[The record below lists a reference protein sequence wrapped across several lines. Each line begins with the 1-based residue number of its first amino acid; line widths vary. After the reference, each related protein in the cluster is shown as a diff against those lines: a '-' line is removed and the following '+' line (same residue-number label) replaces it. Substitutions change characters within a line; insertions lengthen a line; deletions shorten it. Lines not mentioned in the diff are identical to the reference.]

1 MRYYITT
8 SEFITRL
15 NTYINS
21 IGNRVG
27 DAAWMDYMTS
37 SIKSL
42 RAGRILP
49 WMKKQVTIPVFSNIF
64 KYPLEDDFDALINAI
79 PPLRTNYAVGQQL
92 MFSTEKEFA
101 RIPEIGLAIGWENG
115 EKYLLCKGT
124 SALNDLEVE
133 DFDGE
138 ATDYTLSG
146 DAINPVRDDTNFL
159 SGDASLRFD
168 ITDSTHTFTISRTI
182 DSIDA
187 SEIFNL
193 GTAFIE
199 VYMPTVITSIR
210 LRFGNDS
217 SNYYETALMTNQY
230 CNTSFVADW
239 NELGSSL
246 ENATEVGTVDLTDIT
261 YIAVVGNNTGVSAK
275 GFAVDGFFLKA
286 GSQQVLSFN
295 SYNIVKESAAS
306 STWQAI
312 VDDVNNLVLWD
323 QDYDDLL
330 LFKCLDKAGFFN
342 YKDVGMV
349 QKADA
354 DYAELF
360 RNFENRY
367 PSQEARNKVPYY
379 RRVNTF

>member
-1 MRYYITT
+1 MRYYINT

-27 DAAWMDYMTS
+27 NYTWMDYMTS

-49 WMKKQVTIPVFSNIF
+49 WMKKQITFPVFSNTF

-79 PPLRTNYAVGQQL
+79 PPLRTNFDVGEQL

-124 SALNDLEVE
+124 SALNDMEVD
-133 DFDGE
+133 DFDDE

-146 DAINPVRDDTNFL
+146 DASNAVRDDTNFL
-159 SGDASLRFD
+159 SGESSLRFD
-168 ITDSTHTFTISRTI
+168 ITDSTHAFMVERTI
-182 DSIDA
+182 ESIDA
-187 SEIFNL
+187 SEMFKL
-193 GTAFIE
+193 GTAFIY
-199 VYMPTVITSIR
+199 VYMPEVITSIKI
-210 LRFGNDS
+210 RFGNDS

-230 CNTSFVADW
+230 CNTDFVADW
-239 NELGSSL
+239 NELGTSL
-246 ENATEVGTVDLTDIT
+246 QNATLTGTVDLEDIT
-261 YIAVVGNNTGVSAK
+261 YIAVIGNNTGITAK
-275 GFAVDGFFLKA
+275 GFRLDGFFFKA
-286 GSQQVLSFN
+286 GSSQVLSYN
-295 SYNIVKESAAS
+295 SYNIVKESQDS
-306 STWQAI
+306 NNWQAI

-349 QKADA
+349 QKVQA
-354 DYAELF
+354 DYVDLF